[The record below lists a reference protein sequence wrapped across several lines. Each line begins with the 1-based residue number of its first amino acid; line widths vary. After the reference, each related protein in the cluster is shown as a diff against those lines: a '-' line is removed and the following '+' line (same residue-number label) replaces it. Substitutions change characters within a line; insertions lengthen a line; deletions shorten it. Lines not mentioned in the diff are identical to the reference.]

1 VFSTAGNFP
10 LRIFNAGAR
19 FAFTFLLPL
28 AFVAY
33 LPTTVLIGRTG
44 ELSVPVWLAFLAP
57 LAGVLLFLAAYR
69 LWRYQIRFYA
79 SSGH

>member
-1 VFSTAGNFP
+1 
-10 LRIFNAGAR
+10 
-19 FAFTFLLPL
+19 
-28 AFVAY
+28 VAY